1 MIIYCAG
8 PIKGDIKYQE
18 SYKDI
23 VRIVESME
31 HTALAQFSSK
41 IPSTIL
47 LSDKQIY
54 TRDVKWIDGS
64 KLMIAEVSGASL
76 GVGFEI
82 AYALF
87 VRKIP
92 VLAVYNE
99 QAAQNISSMIAG
111 CSDPNLQLK
120 KYFKQD
126 DLERIIKNFIVN
138 NGGS

>member
-8 PIKGDIKYQE
+8 PIKGDTKFQE

-87 VRKIP
+87 VKKIP

-99 QAAQNISSMIAG
+99 QAQDISSMITG

-120 KYFKQD
+120 KYYNQE
-126 DLERIIKNFIVN
+126 DLERIIRNFIVN